1 MAQTSPLRYPET
13 VARLSLEEK
22 ASLTSGANFWNT
34 ESVEHAGVPS
44 IMLTDGPHGVRKQGG
59 KSDHLGLNASLPA
72 TCFPTA
78 AALAQSWDVDLME
91 RVGRL
96 LGAEARGAGVAVL
109 LGPGLNIVRNPLGGR
124 SFEYFS
130 EDPRLSGDLAAAMV
144 RGIQSTGVAACPKHF
159 AVNGQEHL
167 RMSID
172 EVVDERSLREIY
184 LEGFRRVVDQARPRT
199 LMTSYNKVNGT
210 YANENTHLLVDILRG
225 EWDFDGVVVTDWGG
239 NHDRIAGLLAGNQ
252 LEMPSSGGVTDRRI
266 VDAVR
271 SGRLDEAVLDRAVDD
286 LVALALET
294 SSALEGAE
302 PVDADAQHRAAVD
315 TARRCLVLLRNA
327 PGADG
332 EPVLP
337 LPASAR
343 VAVIG
348 DFAETP
354 RYQGAGSSLVNPTR
368 VDDALGA
375 LRSSA
380 LDVVGFARGFHRFGR
395 PSRRLADQALALAEG
410 ADTVLL
416 FLGLDESSEAEGV
429 DREHMR
435 LPANQLA
442 LVERLTRVH
451 DRVVVVLAGGAPVEL
466 PFAEDVAAILYTSL
480 AGQGG
485 GTAVADT
492 LTGRDDPG
500 GRLAVTF
507 PTHYADVPSARSVS
521 PAGTFPGRERT
532 AEHRDGIFVGYRYYT
547 TRDVPV
553 RYCFGHGLSYT
564 AFEYSDLDVD
574 LRAGGGT
581 VAFTVRNTG
590 SRSGREVAQV
600 YIAPEAAAVP
610 HAATELAGFAC
621 AEIGPG
627 HERRVEI
634 ALDGRA
640 LEYFD
645 ADADAWRRHGGP
657 YSVRV
662 GASVAD
668 VRLAATA
675 TVDGDGEG
683 DGEDGRGRGA
693 RTGTEAAAGRR
704 TVGAYAAGDVHSVG
718 DDEFADLLGR
728 PLPAASWDPKAPL
741 GLDDTV
747 AQLRHANLLG
757 RGVLGLLHTV
767 RRVLRAAGRPHA
779 ANNVMF
785 LVNMPFAKIEGY
797 SGGKV
802 SRRAIERFLR
812 RVRRR

>member
-1 MAQTSPLRYPET
+1 MAQTPPLRHAGI

-22 ASLTSGANFWNT
+22 AALTSGANFWNT

-59 KSDHLGLNASLPA
+59 KADHLGLNASLPA

-78 AALAQSWDVDLME
+78 AALAQSWDVDLLE

-96 LGAEARGAGVAVL
+96 LGAEARAAGIAVL

-184 LEGFRRVVDQARPRT
+184 LEGFRRVVRQSRPRT

-225 EWDFDGVVVTDWGG
+225 EWEFDGVVVTDWGG

-266 VDAVR
+266 VAAVR
-271 SGRLDEAVLDRAVDD
+271 SGRLDESVLDRAVDD
-286 LVALALET
+286 LVGLALEGA
-294 SSALEGAE
+294 SALEGAE
-302 PVDADAQHRAAVD
+302 PVDPDAQHRAAVE

-327 PGADG
+327 PAADG
-332 EPVLP
+332 DPVLP
-337 LPASAR
+337 LPAGAR

-375 LRSSA
+375 LRA
-380 LDVVGFARGFHRFGR
+380 GAVEVVGFARGFHRFGR
-395 PSRRLADQALALAEG
+395 PSRTLADRAVELAAR

-429 DREHMR
+429 DRGHMR
-435 LPANQLA
+435 LPADQLA
-442 LVERLTRVH
+442 LVDRLTRVH

-466 PFAEDVAAILYTSL
+466 PFAEDVAAILHTSL

-485 GTAVADT
+485 GTAVADV
-492 LTGRDDPG
+492 LTGRCEPG

-507 PTHYADVPSARSVS
+507 PLRYADVPSARSAS

-532 AEHRDGIFVGYRYYT
+532 AEHRDGIFVGYRYYS

-553 RYCFGHGLSYT
+553 RYCFGHGLGYT
-564 AFEYSDLDVD
+564 SFAYSDLGVD

-590 SRSGREVAQV
+590 SRPGREVAQL

-610 HAATELAGFAC
+610 HAATELAGFA
-621 AEIGPG
+621 AVEIEPG
-627 HERRVEI
+627 REKRVEI

-645 ADADAWRRHGGP
+645 VGTDAWRRHGGR
-657 YSVRV
+657 YAVRV
-662 GASVAD
+662 GASVEDIRLEATAAVEGQYAGAGESGAD
-668 VRLAATA
+668 VRAGGAEAVAAERAGGSYA
-675 TVDGDGEG
+675 T
-683 DGEDGRGRGA
+683 
-693 RTGTEAAAGRR
+693 
-704 TVGAYAAGDVHSVG
+704 GDVHNVG
-718 DDEFADLLGR
+718 DAEFAELLGR
-728 PLPAASWDPKAPL
+728 PIPAASWDPKAPL

-757 RGVLGLLHTV
+757 RGVLGLLHTA
-767 RRVLRAAGRPHA
+767 RRVLLAAGRPHA

-785 LVNMPFAKIEGY
+785 LVNMPFAKLEGY

-812 RVRRR
+812 WVRRR